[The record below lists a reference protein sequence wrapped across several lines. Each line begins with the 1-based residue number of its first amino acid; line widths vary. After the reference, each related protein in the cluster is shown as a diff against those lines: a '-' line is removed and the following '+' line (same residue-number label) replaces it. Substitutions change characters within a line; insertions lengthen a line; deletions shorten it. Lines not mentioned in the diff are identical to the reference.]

1 MLPPCHCPRRGGAIA
16 LEAVRFRMS
25 LVERYIFRIVA
36 GAFLGCL
43 VALTGVIWL
52 TSALRQLD
60 VITAQGQTILV
71 FLTVTSLT
79 LPTLVAVIAP
89 VALFIAIIYA
99 LNRLNGDSEL
109 IVMSAAGMSPL
120 RLIRPFLSLGLLVS
134 AMVAFLSIYLIPAS
148 FQELRDLISRIRA
161 DFVANIAQEGQ
172 FTTLDNGVTF
182 HYRERSGQAL
192 LGILMQDRRDAD
204 RTIVYLAERGQTI
217 EQKGQSYLVLEN
229 GSVHRQRTGVADS
242 SIVAFS
248 RYAIDLAALNQ
259 ETGELVYKP
268 RERSTGDLLMP
279 DRTDNYYRMQAG
291 RFRAEL
297 HDRLTAW
304 LFPLATVF
312 IAFAALGNAK
322 TTRQGRGT
330 SIAGAVVTVVALR
343 IALFAAS
350 SAVARSPGAVFVV
363 WGLPILAILLSLA
376 MILHG
381 SLLFGALDRL
391 RRRAGALLPSWPGR
405 ARLRDA

>member
-1 MLPPCHCPRRGGAIA
+1 
-16 LEAVRFRMS
+16 MS

-89 VALFIAIIYA
+89 VALFIAVIFA

-109 IVMSAAGMSPL
+109 IVMSAAGMSPM
-120 RLIRPFLSLGLLVS
+120 RLLRPFLSLGLMVA
-134 AMVAFLSIYLIPAS
+134 AMVAMLSIYLIPAS

-192 LGILMQDRRDAD
+192 LGILMQDRRESG
-204 RTIVYLAERGQTI
+204 RTIVYLAERGQTV

-229 GSVHRQRTGVADS
+229 GSVHRQRADQPDS

-268 RERSTGDLLMP
+268 RERSTGDLLLP
-279 DRTDNYYRMQAG
+279 DKADNYYNFNRG

-297 HDRLTAW
+297 HDRLSAW
-304 LFPLATVF
+304 MFPISVVF
-312 IAFAALGNAK
+312 IAFAALGTAK

-330 SIAGAVVTVVALR
+330 SIAGAVIAVVALR
-343 IALFAAS
+343 IGLFAAS
-350 SAVARSPGAVFVV
+350 SAAARSAGAVYLV
-363 WGLPILAILLSLA
+363 WGLPILAILLSIA
-376 MILHG
+376 IILHG
-381 SLLFGALDRL
+381 PRVFGAIDRL
-391 RRRAGALLPSWPGR
+391 RRTATSLVPSWPGR
-405 ARLRDA
+405 ARLGRA

>member
-1 MLPPCHCPRRGGAIA
+1 
-16 LEAVRFRMS
+16 MS
-25 LVERYIFRIVA
+25 LVERYIFRIAA
-36 GAFLGCL
+36 GAFVGCL

-89 VALFIAIIYA
+89 VALFIAVIFA

-109 IVMSAAGMSPL
+109 IVMSAAGMSPT
-120 RLIRPFLSLGLLVS
+120 RLIRPFFTLGLLV
-134 AMVAFLSIYLIPAS
+134 AGAVGILSVYLIPAS

-182 HYRERSGQAL
+182 HYRERSGQSL
-192 LGILMQDRRDAD
+192 LGIFMQDRREQG
-204 RTIVYLAERGQTI
+204 RTIVYLAERGQTV
-217 EQKGQSYLVLEN
+217 EQNGQSFLVLES
-229 GSVHRQRTGVADS
+229 GSVHRQRTDAPDS

-259 ETGELVYKP
+259 ETGEVVYKP

-279 DRTDNYYRMQAG
+279 DRTDNYYNFNRG

-297 HDRLTAW
+297 HDRLSAW

-312 IAFAALGNAK
+312 IAFAALGTAR

-330 SIAGAVVTVVALR
+330 AIAGAVIVVVALR
-343 IALFAAS
+343 IGLFAAS
-350 SAVARSPGAVFVV
+350 SAATRSAGAVFVV
-363 WGLPILAILLSLA
+363 WGLPLFAIVLSTIA
-376 MILHG
+376 IVQG
-381 SLLFGALDRL
+381 PLFFHALDRM
-391 RRRAGALLPSWPGR
+391 RRAVVGLLPSWPSRLRLGR
-405 ARLRDA
+405 A

>member
-1 MLPPCHCPRRGGAIA
+1 
-16 LEAVRFRMS
+16 MS
-25 LVERYIFRIVA
+25 LVERYIFRIAA
-36 GAFLGCL
+36 GAFVGCL

-79 LPTLVAVIAP
+79 LPTLIAVIAP
-89 VALFIAIIYA
+89 VALFIAVVFA

-109 IVMSAAGMSPL
+109 IVMSAAGMSPV
-120 RLIRPFLSLGLLVS
+120 RLIRPFLSLGLIVS
-134 AMVAFLSIYLIPAS
+134 AMVALLTIYLIPAS

-182 HYRERSGQAL
+182 HYRERSGPAL
-192 LGILMQDRRDAD
+192 LGIFMQDRREAD

-229 GSVHRQRTGVADS
+229 GSVHRQRRDAPDS

-259 ETGELVYKP
+259 ETGEIVYKP

-279 DRTDNYYRMQAG
+279 DRTDNYYTFNRG

-297 HDRLTAW
+297 HDRLSAW

-312 IAFAALGNAK
+312 IAFAALGTAR

-330 SIAGAVVTVVALR
+330 AIAGAVVAVVALR
-343 IALFAAS
+343 IGLFAAS
-350 SAVARSPGAVFVV
+350 SAVARSPAAVFVV
-363 WGLPILAILLSLA
+363 WGLPLLAIGLSALV
-376 MILHG
+376 ILQG
-381 SLLFGALDRL
+381 RLFFRGLDRMRL
-391 RRRAGALLPSWPGR
+391 AATALLPTWPGR
-405 ARLRDA
+405 PRLGRT